1 MQLPIQQMI
10 SVSEARERIAAHTI
24 RRPVAFVKIDDAAGL
39 MLAEDLYS
47 VIDIPAY
54 PQSSMDGYAI
64 RFADYHPGEG
74 LLLSQGDSAAG
85 TRERYEL
92 ESGHAKRIFTGA
104 AVPDGADTIVMQE
117 KCTVSEGRLF
127 IDDASLKQGQNL
139 RLKGSEIR
147 RGELALATGSRLHP
161 ATIGFLSMIGVT
173 HVNVFEP
180 PKVCIIVTGNEL
192 VDPGGPLGY
201 GQVYESNSHALRAA
215 LAQMSIREIAVVH
228 AQDNLEALTHTLA
241 AALDN
246 YDMILLNGGISV
258 GEYDFVLRA
267 TEQCGI
273 QQVFH
278 KIRQK
283 PGKPMYF
290 GTSGDKLI
298 FGLPGNPASVLTCF
312 YEYVAVCLEK
322 LYGVDPGIRSI
333 QAPLGAD
340 VKKPAGLTHFLK
352 GYFDGV
358 NAHPLDAQESY
369 RLSSF
374 ARANALI
381 VIEEEKTQC
390 VKGEMVELHLL
401 PV

>member
-1 MQLPIQQMI
+1 MI
-10 SVSEARERIAAHTI
+10 SVSEARERIAAHTA
-24 RRPVAFVKIDDAAGL
+24 RRPAVSVKLDEALGL

-47 VIDIPAY
+47 TVDIPAY

-64 RFADYHPGEG
+64 RFADYHTGKG
-74 LLLSQGDSAAG
+74 LLLSQGESTAG
-85 TRERYEL
+85 TRERYEIQ
-92 ESGHAKRIFTGA
+92 SGHAMRIFTGA
-104 AVPDGADTIVMQE
+104 PVPDGADTIVMQE
-117 KCTVSEGRLF
+117 KIVVSDEQVFLN
-127 IDDASLKQGQNL
+127 DPLLKPGQHL

-147 RGELALATGSRLHP
+147 KGELALAAGSRLH
-161 ATIGFLSMIGVT
+161 AAAIGFLSMIGVT

-180 PKVCIIVTGNEL
+180 PTVCIIVTGNEL
-192 VDPGGPLGY
+192 VDPGQALGH

-215 LAQMSIREIAVVH
+215 LAQMGIREIAVVH

-258 GEYDFVLRA
+258 GEYDFVLRT
-267 TEQCGI
+267 TEKCGI

-278 KIRQK
+278 KIKQK

-290 GTSGDKLI
+290 GTRGDKLI

-322 LYGVDPGIRSI
+322 LYGTDSGMRRI
-333 QAPLGAD
+333 QAPLGVD

-358 NAHPLDAQESY
+358 YAHPLDAQESY

-390 VKGEMVELHLL
+390 IKGEMVELHLL